1 MTAVHRDDAEP
12 SALSIAQR
20 EMRPGERLIWADR
33 PAPGR
38 MALAGLPVTLFGAV
52 FGGFALF
59 WIAGAASMT
68 PADSGVFAF
77 FPLFGV
83 PFLLVGLGI
92 MLTPVWIW
100 LGAKKTIY
108 AISSDR
114 LVIIKGNR
122 VQSFEPDEIDEL
134 ERRET
139 SDGRGDV
146 IFSRDLVRSRS
157 RRGSRTRVRKIG
169 FFGIP
174 EVRRVEDEIRRLKDR
189 ARD

>member
-20 EMRPGERLIWADR
+20 QMRPGERLIWADR

>member
-1 MTAVHRDDAEP
+1 MTAVHRDDAPP

-33 PAPGR
+33 PAPRR
-38 MALAGLPVTLFGAV
+38 MALAGLPVMLFGAV
-52 FGGFALF
+52 FAGFALF

-122 VQSFEPDEIDEL
+122 VQSFEADEIDEL
-134 ERRET
+134 ERRERA
-139 SDGRGDV
+139 DGTGDV
-146 IFSRDLVRSRS
+146 IFNRQLVRSHS
-157 RRGSRTRVRKIG
+157 RHHGRTRERKIG

-189 ARD
+189 GRD